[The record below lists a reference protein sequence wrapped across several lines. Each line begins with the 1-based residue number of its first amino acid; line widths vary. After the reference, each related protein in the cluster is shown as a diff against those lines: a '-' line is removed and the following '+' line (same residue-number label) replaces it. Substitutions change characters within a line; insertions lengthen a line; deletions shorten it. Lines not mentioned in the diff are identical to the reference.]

1 MLPYQDSRTT
11 LQVLNHML
19 WLCRG
24 VDHVA
29 GLLSCKEPVATVA
42 EPTADSV
49 ASQPWWQ
56 AAVPGTHLLAS
67 AKFISNTRQAVSL
80 TDEKLS
86 SLTPCEL
93 VRDALPLKLANRLL
107 RLLLSDGATWTRGI
121 WYMGGKKHIA
131 PRTSSYYSLQ
141 DAQVCHTQHK
151 YSKAIRPS

>member
-1 MLPYQDSRTT
+1 MLPAQDSRPT
-11 LQVLNHML
+11 LQVKHML

-24 VDHVA
+24 GDHRM
-29 GLLSCKEPVATVA
+29 GPLPCEKPVATVA
-42 EPTADSV
+42 QPDPDSV
-49 ASQPWWQ
+49 APQLWWQ
-56 AAVPGTHLLAS
+56 LTAPGTHLLAT
-67 AKFISNTRQAVSL
+67 AKFTSNTRQAVSL

-93 VRDALPLKLANRLL
+93 VRDALPIKLANKLL
-107 RLLLSDGATWTRGI
+107 RILMSDGATWTRGT

-151 YSKAIRPS
+151 QSNSAIL